1 MNFRGRE
8 WKTNSTR
15 QQNSP
20 ISSGVNATAE
30 HPHTGWE
37 KMAGTSSTNRQFF
50 RHPIGRRRRRRR
62 LGRFHPRARAVQPL
76 GCVTTSDLLA
86 GARGFS

>member
-30 HPHTGWE
+30 HPYTGWK
-37 KMAGTSSTNRQFF
+37 KMADISSTNRQFF
-50 RHPIGRRRRRRR
+50 HHPTGRRRRRRR
-62 LGRFHPRARAVQPL
+62 PGRFHPRARAVHPL
-76 GCVTTSDLLA
+76 GCVTNSDLLA